1 MALVMV
7 MVPQVDTSPLTHQAV
22 QLNMPSFLH
31 ISYHNEVA
39 EQCVGKDSTS
49 LLKGARVVKKK
60 IPGLYSL
67 CMLIYDFLD
76 HGYNIGALKVH
87 CYTFTKY
94 W

>member
-1 MALVMV
+1 MCGKGFN
-7 MVPQVDTSPLTHQAV
+7 LTV
-22 QLNMPSFLH
+22 
-31 ISYHNEVA
+31 ER
-39 EQCVGKDSTS
+39 STHC
-49 LLKGARVVKKK
+49 KKK
-60 IPGLYSL
+60 KYQDCTVL